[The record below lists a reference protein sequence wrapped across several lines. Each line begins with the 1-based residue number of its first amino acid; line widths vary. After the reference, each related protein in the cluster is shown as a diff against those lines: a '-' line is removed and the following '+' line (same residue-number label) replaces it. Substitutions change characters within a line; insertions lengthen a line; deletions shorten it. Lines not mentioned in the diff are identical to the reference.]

1 MTWSVA
7 PPALA
12 GALLPI
18 RLERWSLAPEVR
30 DRWYGAREPYLASLY
45 LGLSALPLVVLA
57 AVAAPRRR
65 FLAFAGLAVLSSV
78 MALGRYTA
86 VSAFLDGLPPL
97 RALRYPAKAMVLG
110 ALAWVVLAGIG
121 GPRPSTPS
129 PDCHADAGGSC

>member
-1 MTWSVA
+1 MFSAALSAAQWMPAVELARRSLRAEMSEGERMAWSVA

-18 RLERWSLAPEVR
+18 RLERWPLDPQVR
-30 DRWYGAREPYLASLY
+30 DRWFGTREPYLASLY

-57 AVAAPRRR
+57 AVTAPRRR

-86 VSAFLDGLPPL
+86 MSAFLDGLP
-97 RALRYPAKAMVLG
+97 RCAR
-110 ALAWVVLAGIG
+110 
-121 GPRPSTPS
+121 
-129 PDCHADAGGSC
+129 